1 MYIHKL
7 SAIPENT
14 QLHFGGKADSLDK
27 LLKKRLPVPFGYA
40 IAAEAFHNGT
50 LCNEAEKELNSLIL
64 KLSNSHT
71 YAVRSS
77 AVGEDGSDNSF
88 AGAFDTVLDV
98 SRDKIYEAVKA
109 VAQSSQSERIAAY
122 TESRNT
128 EQGKIAVVI
137 QKYISPEFAG
147 VLFTADAV
155 TASTAA
161 ITGNYVKGVGEKLVS
176 GNGCDGEFSIDAV
189 HFSCNGPD
197 EIKPYAQKLYSY
209 AMKISAVYGCPQDI
223 EWAVY
228 KGKVYILQAR
238 PITTIYKNNYNE
250 FLINDSLCGDYLL
263 SKTNV
268 GEIFLHPVSPITY
281 SILNSITKILG
292 IPLISN
298 VCGQLY
304 MNISGLCSVIVSFG
318 FSKEKAF
325 KMISELA
332 GGIPENISIPVFP
345 FDKKAFI
352 RKILS
357 SAKGSPSSKNNN
369 KDFGKDFKNRI
380 PEISNE
386 IIDEIHQSASCHELS
401 CLWHN
406 SCEPFMKK
414 TLSAIIGGLSIKPLF
429 TARNKIESICG
440 SELADKLLSD
450 CSANGSIESIGTL
463 LAVDDLIKGK
473 ISKEYYTMR
482 YGHRHA
488 DEMELALPYPYE
500 DPDFPENI
508 IQEFKA
514 SGIDPYRMKAEQ
526 EKRHNEAVE
535 QFKKEYPNKVNM
547 LEKLL
552 KKYTSAVYT
561 REKIRSDALRL
572 FCVIREFLLKAG
584 ELTGLGDD
592 IFMLY
597 LEEAIEYLSDNK
609 TADSVISKRRIN
621 YENQMKMP
629 YFPSIICG
637 RFTPEEW
644 KKSGCASGFYKY
656 GESTANDCSSIIKGI
671 AGSCG
676 QAEGYDRVLFSID
689 EANSLKQGEILVV
702 PAANIGWI
710 KIFPKAA
717 AIVTDIG
724 APLSHAV
731 IVARELGIPAAV
743 SCQCASGTIKTGDRI
758 SVDGT
763 SGKVYILEKA
773 NINA

>member
-1 MYIHKL
+1 MYIYKL
-7 SAIPENT
+7 SEIPENT
-14 QLHFGGKADSLDK
+14 QLHFGGKADSLNK
-27 LLKKRLPVPFGYA
+27 LLKKQLPVPYGYA
-40 IAAEAFHNGT
+40 IAAEAFNDGT
-50 LCNEAEKELNSLIL
+50 LCSEAEKELDSLIL
-64 KLSNSHT
+64 KLSDKHN

-77 AVGEDGSDNSF
+77 AVGEDGADNSF
-88 AGAFDTVLDV
+88 AGTFETVLDIT
-98 SRDKIYEAVKA
+98 RDKICEAVRT
-109 VAQSSQSERIAAY
+109 VAQSSHSDRISAY
-122 TESRNT
+122 TESRNI

-176 GNGCDGEFSIDAV
+176 GNGFDGEFSIDAV
-189 HFSCNGPD
+189 NFRYTGPD
-197 EIKPYAQKLYSY
+197 EIKPYAQKLYRY
-209 AMKISAVYGCPQDI
+209 AMKTAALYSCPQDI
-223 EWAVY
+223 EWAVFR
-228 KGKVYILQAR
+228 GKLYILQAR
-238 PITTIYKNNYNE
+238 PITTIHKNNYND

-268 GEIFLHPVSPITY
+268 GEIFLRPVSPVTY
-281 SILNSITKILG
+281 SIINSITKILG

-332 GGIPENISIPVFP
+332 GGIPDNISIPVFP
-345 FDKKAFI
+345 FDKKAFF
-352 RKILS
+352 RKIIS
-357 SAKGSPSSKNNN
+357 AAKGSPASKNNS
-369 KDFGKDFKNRI
+369 KDFGKNFKNRI
-380 PEISNE
+380 PEIGND
-386 IIDEIHQSASCHELS
+386 IISEIHQSASCHELNS
-401 CLWHN
+401 IWHY
-406 SCEPFMKK
+406 SCEPYMKK
-414 TLSAIIGGLSIKPLF
+414 TLSAIMGGLSIKPLF
-429 TARNKIESICG
+429 TARNKLECICG
-440 SELADKLLSD
+440 SELADRLLSD
-450 CSANGSIESIGTL
+450 CSANGSIESMGSL
-463 LAVDDLIKGK
+463 LAVDDMIKGN
-473 ISKEYYTMR
+473 ISREYYTMR

-500 DPDFPENI
+500 NPDFPENVI
-508 IQEFKA
+508 REYTE
-514 SGIDPYRMKAEQ
+514 SGIDPYGMKAEQ
-526 EKRHNEAVE
+526 EKRHNKAVE
-535 QFKKEYPNKVNM
+535 QFKKEYPDKTNM
-547 LEKLL
+547 LDRLL
-552 KKYTSAVYT
+552 KKYTSAVYA

-597 LEEAIEYLSDNK
+597 LEEAIGYLSDNK
-609 TADSVISKRRIN
+609 TTDDVISKRRIN
-621 YENQMKMP
+621 YENQLKMP
-629 YFPSIICG
+629 NFPSIICG

-644 KKSGCASGFYKY
+644 NKNGCASGFYKY
-656 GESTANDCSSIIKGI
+656 GESAGNDSSGIIKGV

-676 QAEGYDRVLFSID
+676 QAEGYARVLFSIN
-689 EANSLKQGEILVV
+689 EAYSMKQGEILVV

-731 IVARELGIPAAV
+731 IVARELGIPAVV
-743 SCQCASGTIKTGDRI
+743 SCQCASGMIRTGDRL

-763 SGKVYILEKA
+763 SGKVSILEKA